1 MTYFVYSDKY
11 FLEWPGHVFP
21 VEKYRLLHAKLQ
33 SEGIITKKNLL
44 EPKSATDG
52 DILLV
57 HTKRYLDHVKD
68 ITDDPMLALMEFEV
82 PVSASI
88 VEAFYYAAGGT
99 ILASR
104 IAIEK
109 NTAVMNLGGGFH
121 HAFGDHG
128 EGFCLINDLAVAIR
142 VMQKENLIKKALV
155 VDLDLHQGNGTA
167 HIFLNDPDI
176 FTFSMHQENNYP
188 IKQKSSLDIGLK
200 DFIADDEYLKAL
212 EWNLPRIIKN
222 HKPDL
227 ILYQAGADPF
237 EGDLLGTLRLTKE
250 GLKKR
255 DEIVIKNAHKSHIPI
270 AVTLGGGYAPN
281 INDVVDIHFQTAKA
295 VLAYK

>member
-1 MTYFVYSDKY
+1 VAYFVYSDKY
-11 FLEWPGHVFP
+11 YLEWPGHVFP
-21 VEKYRLLHAKLQ
+21 IEKYKLLYDKLQ
-33 SEGIITKKNLL
+33 SDGIITKKNIL
-44 EPKSATDG
+44 EPAPATDE

-82 PVSASI
+82 PVSTSI
-88 VEAFYYAAGGT
+88 VEAFYCATGGT

-104 IAIEK
+104 IALEK
-109 NTAVMNLGGGFH
+109 KTAVMNLGGGFH
-121 HAFGDHG
+121 HAFSDHG

-142 VMQKENLIKKALV
+142 VMQKEKLLKKVLV

-167 HIFLNDPDI
+167 HIFLDDPDI

-188 IKQKSSLDIGLK
+188 IKQKSSLDIGLA
-200 DFIADDEYLKAL
+200 DFTADSEYLKIL
-212 EWNLPRIIKN
+212 EENISNIIKK
-222 HKPDL
+222 HKPEL
-227 ILYQAGADPF
+227 ILYQAGADSF
-237 EGDLLGTLRLTKE
+237 EGDLLGTLRLTKD

-255 DEIVIKNAHKSHIPI
+255 DEIVIKNAYKNHIPI

-281 INDVVDIHFQTAKA
+281 INDVVDIHAQTAKV
-295 VLAYK
+295 VLAY